1 MTFFGQET
9 SQDFSGKKRRSTF
22 QKEREE
28 NNISSYIS
36 FSVVGFFM
44 DDDMCHDKG

>member
-9 SQDFSGKKRRSTF
+9 SQDFQGKRRSAF
-22 QKEREE
+22 QKE